1 LSHPVQRTVLIA
13 TALALV
19 SLAGCGSSASDNAI
33 KRTIE
38 HGVAQI
44 SGPRTTKQ
52 LHDDL
57 VGTLAKLRAER
68 ASTRTGREART
79 LAIRGFTWTLRG
91 VKARLEITRND
102 SGSLE
107 ASVQDAKRAD
117 REMRRGA
124 GFLRAAARALGVR
137 VGKLNGF

>member
-1 LSHPVQRTVLIA
+1 VQRTVPIA
-13 TALALV
+13 AALALV
-19 SLAGCGSSASDNAI
+19 FLPACGSSASESAI
-33 KRTIE
+33 KGTLE
-38 HGVAQI
+38 HGVARI
-44 SGPRTTKQ
+44 GEPRTAKQ

-57 VGTLAKLRAER
+57 VGTLAKLRGQR

-91 VKARLEITRND
+91 VEARLEITRND

-117 REMRRGA
+117 RDMRRGA
-124 GFLRAAARALGVR
+124 GFLRAAGRALGIR
-137 VGKLNGF
+137 IGKLNGF